1 MRVIEIRVDKEMVKK
16 DRLKIR
22 YQRRRIRIK
31 LRMFKKNSKELRQRL
46 MEIKAIW
53 KMEKEKNNS
62 NRIK

>member
-46 MEIKAIW
+46 MEI
-53 KMEKEKNNS
+53 NS